1 MGNKLFQEAQK
12 AVELALNAEMSE
24 RQTMILQAKN
34 ALSSAFA
41 NSTRAE
47 QEQLNEMQS
56 ELDEMIGAPQS

>member
-12 AVELALNAEMSE
+12 AVDLALNAETSE

-47 QEQLNEMQS
+47 QTQLREMQS
-56 ELDEMIGAPQS
+56 ELDEMIVTPQN